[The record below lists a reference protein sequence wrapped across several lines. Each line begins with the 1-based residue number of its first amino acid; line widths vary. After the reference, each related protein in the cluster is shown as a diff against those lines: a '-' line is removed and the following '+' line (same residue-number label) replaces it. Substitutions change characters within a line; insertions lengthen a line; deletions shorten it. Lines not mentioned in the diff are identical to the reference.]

1 MAYITY
7 AEFIELGGKDTVNET
22 AFSSLIF
29 KAEAK
34 LNRLTNGRIAQM
46 EKIPDAVKQLDVD
59 VVNLLSSVDYNSTS
73 NLTSYSNGIESF
85 GYAGGGGGS
94 TGSAE
99 MEKRIYAMAKEYLW
113 EYPYLLYR
121 GVMCRDRI

>member
-7 AEFIELGGKDTVNET
+7 AEYIELGGKDTVNET
-22 AFSSLIF
+22 AFPSLVF

-34 LNRLTNGRIAQM
+34 LNRITNGRIKQM
-46 EKIPDAVKQLDVD
+46 EEVPQAVKQLDVD
-59 VVNLLSSVDYNSTS
+59 VVNLLSSVDYNHAN

-85 GYAGGGGGS
+85 GYANGGGGS

-99 MEKRIYAMAKEYLW
+99 LEQRIYAMAKEYLW
-113 EYPYLLYR
+113 EYPHLLCR
-121 GVMCRDRI
+121 GVMA